1 MTYQELYEK
10 MQECGLISG
19 TWGHHLEFLA
29 LLISDENAGKEEL
42 LKLFLLYFALIDDGN
57 VYMPLDRDE
66 LTEKVNEK
74 IDGLKVLIEEEADK
88 KGKES
93 PDEGV
98 DSAKPAEVTEK
109 LHRLEEVRAEFS
121 GACDALSEIAGLDFV
136 ADCSLFCVEDNR
148 LFTKRFFE
156 DVEEIKRSAKRLF
169 KKGPWTDRKKDYS
182 GLMIKSFDLTT
193 NQKEIVDKGLCNN
206 LLVTGGPGT
215 GKTTSIF
222 FLLSAL
228 LEADPEKYDVY
239 LAAPSGKAAAR
250 MKESIGKEIRN
261 MKNGGLPE
269 LKKIASFQ
277 EYTIHRL
284 LEMDL
289 NNNGYVH
296 NRKNQFPKNSVFV
309 IDEASMIDVD
319 LFAALLQ
326 AIPDEARVFILGD
339 KDQLPSVECGA
350 VFAELLESVAGENVV
365 YLTESKR
372 FSSAS
377 KIYQLAE
384 AVNTDGVALP
394 VKEEDWQPT
403 DDFQII
409 LAGDEEAAKKIDKE
423 KPVYY
428 YKDDPCGSKEM
439 ESISEKWYDAFYK
452 DLPGLCS
459 GLDPENAGT
468 LDQISGILDS
478 ARILSANNEGVRGV
492 NTINRT
498 ILKKKF
504 AGKKRYS
511 GFYPGE
517 LVMVI
522 RNNKP
527 LNLYNG
533 DSGVAVTVP
542 DADGK
547 PVMYLMFKK
556 ETSLQLEDGKK
567 DNRIFKRNGYIFYPA
582 VLVNRED
589 VVTAF
594 AITIHK
600 SQGSDY
606 GNILVI
612 LPKRKGHP
620 LLNRQI
626 VYTAITRTKG
636 TTYIVSNQ
644 ENLEQAKKTRVKRN
658 TGVYD

>member
-57 VYMPLDRDE
+57 VYMPLDRDK

-74 IDGLKVLIEEEADK
+74 IDGLEVLIEEEADK
-88 KGKES
+88 KGKEL

-109 LHRLEEVRAEFS
+109 LNRMEEVRAEFS

-169 KKGPWTDRKKDYS
+169 VPKSWSDRGVNYS
-182 GLMIKSFDLTT
+182 ALMIDPFELSDK
-193 NQKEIVDKGLCNN
+193 QKEIVDKGLCNN

-296 NRKNQFPKNSVFV
+296 NRKNRFPKNSVFV

-350 VFAELLESVAGENVV
+350 VFAELLEFVSDDNKVS
-365 YLTESKR
+365 LTESRR
-372 FSSAS
+372 FSAS
-377 KIYQLAE
+377 SEIFQLAQ
-384 AVNTDGVALP
+384 AVNNGDILPVTDADWVPAAKFDIALP
-394 VKEEDWQPT
+394 NPKRENP
-403 DDFQII
+403 I
-409 LAGDEEAAKKIDKE
+409 
-423 KPVYY
+423 YY

-459 GLDPENAGT
+459 RLDPENAGT

-504 AGKKRYS
+504 AGEKRYS

-542 DADGK
+542 DADSK

-644 ENLEQAKKTRVKRN
+644 ENQEQAKKTRVKRN
-658 TGVYD
+658 TGVI